1 MTPQKSARMSRFLYG
16 GIRIDDTL
24 FAMRDAR
31 YQRRKLCNT
40 ITLHMIG
47 NSLKARIWCEAE
59 AVLKFEDSLH
69 YHQRCIGQC
78 VRAIIPPMNAQD
90 IRNKYLEFY
99 AKQQHAIIK
108 RAPLILTDDPTTLFT
123 GAGMQPMIPYLLGET
138 HPQGKRIADSQTC
151 LRAQDID
158 DIGDNR
164 HTTFF
169 EMLGNWS
176 LGDYFKK
183 EQITWMWTFLT
194 EEVGLDPN
202 RLYVTCFIGAP
213 EYNIAKD
220 TEAAELWRQKFA
232 EKGIEAKS
240 ADIGS
245 EERGAARGIRPGERI
260 FYYDGSKNWWSRNGG
275 PETTPVGD
283 PCGPDSEMFYEFD
296 FIEHDPKFGE
306 HCHPNCDCGRFMEIG
321 NNVFMAYKKVAEG
334 QFVPLDKPNIDHG
347 SGLERIAAAANN
359 DPDVFKI
366 SLMWPII
373 SKLEQLSGKS
383 YTSHTES
390 MRVIADHLRAATFM
404 AVDGCVPSNKEQ
416 GYVMRRLLRRA
427 IRYSFD
433 LGIEQNF
440 LEAVVPVIADLYEA
454 DFPEVK
460 AARKQIIAVLT
471 KEEKAFRQT
480 LRKGLKQMQQ
490 YVADG
495 LTGAELFTLYDTFG
509 FPVELSTEEAYK
521 QGISLS
527 EDWRAEF
534 DAKMAE
540 QRQRSKTARKGQ
552 FSGGLE
558 GHDPIHLKYH
568 TATHLLGA
576 ALRTVL
582 KARDLQQHGSNI
594 TAQRLRFD
602 FNHDKLTPE
611 EKQAVEDQVNAWIE
625 ADLPVSFAVY
635 PTDEALKLGAIGAF
649 GERYGDTVK
658 VYSIGEGDER
668 VSFEVCGGPHVE
680 HTGVLA
686 EDGMR
691 FKITKEESSSAGIR
705 RIKAVLR

>member
-1 MTPQKSARMSRFLYG
+1 MK
-16 GIRIDDTL
+16 
-24 FAMRDAR
+24 
-31 YQRRKLCNT
+31 
-40 ITLHMIG
+40 
-47 NSLKARIWCEAE
+47 
-59 AVLKFEDSLH
+59 
-69 YHQRCIGQC
+69 
-78 VRAIIPPMNAQD
+78 AQD

-99 AKQQHAIIK
+99 ARQQHAIIK

-123 GAGMQPMIPYLLGET
+123 GAGMQPMIPYLLGEP
-138 HPQGKRIADSQTC
+138 HPEGRRIADSQTC

-176 LGDYFKK
+176 LGDYFKQ
-183 EQITWMWTFLT
+183 EQIGWMWTFLT
-194 EEVGLDPN
+194 EEIGLDPQ
-202 RLYVTCFIGAP
+202 RLYMTCFVGAP

-220 TEAAELWRQKFA
+220 TEAAELWQQKFA
-232 EKGIEAKS
+232 EKGIEAGM

-245 EERGAARGIRPGERI
+245 EEQGAVRGIHPGERI
-260 FYYDGSKNWWSRNGG
+260 FFYDGSKNWWSRNGG
-275 PETTPVGD
+275 PETTPIGD

-321 NNVFMAYKKVAEG
+321 NNVFMAYKKVADG
-334 QFVPLDKPNIDHG
+334 VFKPLEKPNIDHG

-366 SLMWPII
+366 SLLWPIVE
-373 SKLEQLSGKS
+373 KLQDLSGKK
-383 YTSHTES
+383 YDSHTES

-440 LEAVVPVIADLYEA
+440 LEEVVPVIADLYEA

-460 AARKQIIAVLT
+460 ENREQIIAVLV

-480 LRKGLKQMQQ
+480 LRKGLRQMRH
-490 YVADG
+490 YIDDG
-495 LTGAELFTLYDTFG
+495 LTGEELFTLYDTFG

-521 QGISLS
+521 QGIKLS
-527 EDWRAEF
+527 DNWRAEF
-534 DAKMAE
+534 DARMDE

-576 ALRTVL
+576 ALRKVL
-582 KARDLQQHGSNI
+582 NAPDLQQHGSNI
-594 TAQRLRFD
+594 TAERLRFD

-611 EKQAVEDQVNAWIE
+611 EKQAVEDQVNAWID

-635 PTDEALKLGAIGAF
+635 PTDEALKMGAIGAF

-658 VYSIGEGDER
+658 VYSIGDGDN
-668 VSFEVCGGPHVE
+668 VISFEVCGGPHVE
-680 HTGVLA
+680 HTGILA
-686 EDGMR
+686 EDGKR

-705 RIKAVLR
+705 RIKAILR